1 MSAAAALPPRPGAT
15 PDGQMGA
22 ANAPSSPQHEVFEG
36 NHRHCE
42 YGPATPTTPPLPSS
56 SSSSSSSSSLVAFI
70 SGGVGG
76 ACSVL
81 LGHPLDLVKVRMQ
94 TATTTT
100 TTAAGGGVGSA
111 ATTVSGM
118 LAEIVRAEGGARG
131 LFRGVGAPLL
141 TVVPTTAVAFWGYD
155 VGRRTIASFDG
166 DRPDRAP
173 SGAEVCAAGAMSAF
187 PTALV
192 IVPTERVKC
201 LLQVQRG
208 RGGVVVGG
216 GTRYYSGTIDCARRL
231 LEEGGIRSL
240 YRGTGATLAR
250 GVPGTMAY
258 FAAYEATKGAMTGV
272 VDRRDGPGGGG
283 GDGGRPL
290 SPVAVLIAG
299 GIAGVAYWACVVP
312 IIADVIKSRIQTAP
326 PGSYPRGYADV
337 YASVV
342 KEGGHAGLFR
352 GFVPAVMRAIPASMA
367 RSLGMEVTRK
377 ILE

>member
-1 MSAAAALPPRPGAT
+1 
-15 PDGQMGA
+15 
-22 ANAPSSPQHEVFEG
+22 
-36 NHRHCE
+36 
-42 YGPATPTTPPLPSS
+42 
-56 SSSSSSSSSLVAFI
+56 
-70 SGGVGG
+70 
-76 ACSVL
+76 
-81 LGHPLDLVKVRMQ
+81 MQ

-118 LAEIVRAEGGARG
+118 LAEIVRSEGGARG

-208 RGGVVVGG
+208 RGGGVVGGGGGVGVGVGVGG

>member
-1 MSAAAALPPRPGAT
+1 
-15 PDGQMGA
+15 
-22 ANAPSSPQHEVFEG
+22 
-36 NHRHCE
+36 
-42 YGPATPTTPPLPSS
+42 
-56 SSSSSSSSSLVAFI
+56 
-70 SGGVGG
+70 
-76 ACSVL
+76 
-81 LGHPLDLVKVRMQ
+81 MQ
-94 TATTTT
+94 TATATN
-100 TTAAGGGVGSA
+100 
-111 ATTVSGM
+111 ATTNTVRGA
-118 LAEIVRAEGGARG
+118 LAEIFRSEGGARG
-131 LFRGVGAPLL
+131 LFRGAGAPLL
-141 TVVPTTAVAFWGYD
+141 AVVPTTAVSFWGYD
-155 VGRRTIASFDG
+155 AGMRAIVASRRVAGED
-166 DRPDRAP
+166 DDDEERAP
-173 SGAEVCAAGAMSAF
+173 STAEVCAAGAMSAL
-187 PTALV
+187 PTAL
-192 IVPTERVKC
+192 ILAPTERVKC

-208 RGGVVVGG
+208 RGGGVVGGGGGVGVGVGVGG

>member
-1 MSAAAALPPRPGAT
+1 
-15 PDGQMGA
+15 MGA
-22 ANAPSSPQHEVFEG
+22 ANAPSSSPHHEVVEG
-36 NHRHCE
+36 NHRHRE
-42 YGPATPTTPPLPSS
+42 YGPAAPTTMPPLPPSP
-56 SSSSSSSSSLVAFI
+56 SSSSLVAFI

-94 TATTTT
+94 TAAATTT
-100 TTAAGGGVGSA
+100 TTAAGGGVASAA

-118 LAEIVRAEGGARG
+118 LAEIARAEGGARG

-141 TVVPTTAVAFWGYD
+141 AVVPTTAVAFWGYD
-155 VGRRTIASFDG
+155 VGGRAIASLDG
-166 DRPDRAP
+166 DCGDRAP
-173 SGAEVCAAGAMSAF
+173 SSAEVCAAGAMSAF

-201 LLQVQRG
+201 LLQVQGG
-208 RGGVVVGG
+208 RGGGVVGGVGVGG
-216 GTRYYSGTIDCARRL
+216 GTRHYSGAIDCARRL

-258 FAAYEATKGAMTGV
+258 FAAYEATKGAMTAGSV
-272 VDRRDGPGGGG
+272 VDHRRGDGPGGGDG
-283 GDGGRPL
+283 GGRPL

-299 GIAGVAYWACVVP
+299 GVAGVAYWACVVP

-342 KEGGHAGLFR
+342 REGGHAGLFR
-352 GFVPAVMRAIPASMA
+352 GFAPAVMRAIPASMA